1 MRVDMTETNGK
12 AATIAPFDLPW
23 LPPEPEVAPKDARR
37 ELKRQ
42 LDEATQPLDGWQQY
56 RVLWDGIDFKRQL
69 INMGDKKA
77 RFALV
82 IMGALNAI
90 LLIILTRGPVIRVI
104 PDGVRP
110 WLVVLLVLYGV
121 VTFGFVVYAIEALRP
136 QPESGK
142 RDEEERGSPVQARA
156 GQIRLR
162 WAGLFLRGSE
172 HAISYAEEHQL
183 WSNARMGQLHAEL
196 ILMNRSA
203 TETLERQYR
212 ALHRVYQGLKLLAV
226 LSAMIMALLVGV
238 SVVRGG
244 QDVVAT
250 AGSGDVAGLFPVDS
264 GLGPSLTPVTTT
276 KALAGREGIR

>member
-1 MRVDMTETNGK
+1 MSETNGK
-12 AATIAPFDLPW
+12 TGTVPQLDLPW
-23 LPPEPEVAPKDARR
+23 LPPEAEVGSKDARR

-69 INMGDKKA
+69 INLGDKKA
-77 RFALV
+77 RFGLV

-90 LLIILTRGPVIRVI
+90 LLIVLTRGPVIRGI
-104 PDGVRP
+104 PDGVLP
-110 WLVVLLVLYGV
+110 WLVMLLVLYGV

-142 RDEEERGSPVQARA
+142 RDQKERGAPEPGWGSP
-156 GQIRLR
+156 IRLR

-172 HAISYAEEHQL
+172 HAISFVEEQRL
-183 WSNARMGQLHAEL
+183 WSNARMGQLHTEL

-203 TETLERQYR
+203 SETLERQYR

-226 LSAMIMALLVGV
+226 LSALILALLVGV

-244 QDVVAT
+244 HDVMATSGSADVV
-250 AGSGDVAGLFPVDS
+250 GLFSVEPD
-264 GLGPSLTPVTTT
+264 PSPPPLST
-276 KALAGREGIR
+276 ALEDAMAGRGGGR